1 MITNTLPKDN
11 TFLSVRILLKH
22 LEVRTS
28 TTNLKDKLY
37 NHPEYPSLDSVI
49 DVFQSLNVSSLA
61 INISSQELPEVPT
74 PCLAALNTE
83 GGTFAVIHEVSE
95 GFVEWQHTEKGKQR
109 ETIESF
115 AEKWEG
121 VLLLAQADETSG
133 EVDYQKNR
141 RQEILSLVGSY
152 LLLIGIISVFIATV
166 FFFVNQSGSFSASF
180 FFVLIVKFMGV
191 AISSLLLWYLLDKQ
205 NPFLK
210 NICQVGKSTNC
221 NSVLNSKVATIG
233 GILSWSEIGFF
244 YFMGSFLA
252 LLFGLDST
260 NTICVLTCL
269 NLSALPYTFFSVYY
283 QGVVVKKWCILCL
296 SVQILLWL
304 EFIAFIFYRGKIK
317 FPVLPSLKES
327 LLLFI
332 AFALPVIVWFV
343 LKPIFQSALQTHSLN
358 LRLRQFQNNPTIFK
372 QLLSDEA
379 QMFSILPN
387 MPIIEIGN
395 SEAQNVITLATN
407 PYCSTCAEAHKT
419 IQKLIAEN
427 EETLKCQVVFTVSND
442 LKDIRN
448 EFVRH
453 LFSLKETEQVKALDF
468 WFEME
473 EKDFKTWANRFP
485 IDDID
490 KSVTETIKMH
500 NFWCSKS
507 MIRATPTFFI
517 NDHLLPDVYQ
527 IEDISRIA
535 SRIFT

>member
-1 MITNTLPKDN
+1 MIINTLPKDN
-11 TFLSVRILLKH
+11 TFLSVRTLLKH
-22 LEVRTS
+22 LKVRTS

-37 NHPEYPSLDSVI
+37 NHPEYPSLDSVT

-141 RQEILSLVGSY
+141 RQEILSLVSSY
-152 LLLIGIISVFIATV
+152 LLLIGIVSVFIATV
-166 FFFVNQSGSFSASF
+166 FFFVNQVGSFSVSLL
-180 FFVLIVKFMGV
+180 FVLVVKFMGV

-260 NTICVLTCL
+260 NTVCVLTCL
-269 NLSALPYTFFSVYY
+269 NILALPYTFFSVYY

-304 EFIAFIFYRGKIK
+304 EFIAFIFYRGKIE

-327 LLLFI
+327 ILLFI
-332 AFALPVIVWFV
+332 AFALPVIIWFV
-343 LKPIFQSALQTHSLN
+343 LKPVFESALQTHSLN
-358 LRLRQFQNNPTIFK
+358 QRLRQFQNNPTIFK
-372 QLLSDEA
+372 QLLSEEA
-379 QMFSILPN
+379 QIFSILPN

-427 EETLKCQVVFTVSND
+427 EESLKCQVVFTVSND

-453 LFSLKETEQVKALDF
+453 LFSLKETEQVKALNF

-485 IDDID
+485 IDDVD
-490 KSVTETIKMH
+490 KSVAETIKMH

-517 NDHLLPDVYQ
+517 NEHLLPDVYQ